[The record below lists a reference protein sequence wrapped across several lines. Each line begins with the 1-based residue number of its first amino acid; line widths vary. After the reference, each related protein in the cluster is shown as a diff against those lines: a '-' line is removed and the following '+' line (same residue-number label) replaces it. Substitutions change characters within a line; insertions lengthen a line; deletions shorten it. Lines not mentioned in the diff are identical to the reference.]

1 MYTNTID
8 ILEDNILQRYP
19 KTLDILLIDHTMT
32 RAKGKKW
39 NIKSFDVN
47 NNIQYEIKNGKG
59 YIIQKSF
66 YNGKK

>member
-1 MYTNTID
+1 MEKKKGKEYSYND
-8 ILEDNILQRYP
+8 
-19 KTLDILLIDHTMT
+19 KLIFGGEYL
-32 RAKGKKW
+32 KGKKW

-59 YIIQKSF
+59 YIIQKSL